1 MKKNLLSILAAAL
14 VVAGLL
20 SPFASSFPDGLERV
34 AEDLGFID
42 RVEGIEVISAPIP
55 DYVFPGIGNERTAT
69 AVAGIL
75 GTLAVFGAA
84 YGLGKIIS
92 AGKQKENN

>member
-1 MKKNLLSILAAAL
+1 MKKNLFYILAAAL

-34 AEDLGFID
+34 AEDLGFIS
-42 RVEGIEVISAPIP
+42 RAEGIEVISAPIP
-55 DYVFPGIGNERTAT
+55 DYVFPGISNEGVAT

-75 GTLAVFGAA
+75 GTLVVFGAA
-84 YGLGKIIS
+84 YGVGKVIS
-92 AGKQKENN
+92 IGKRRENH